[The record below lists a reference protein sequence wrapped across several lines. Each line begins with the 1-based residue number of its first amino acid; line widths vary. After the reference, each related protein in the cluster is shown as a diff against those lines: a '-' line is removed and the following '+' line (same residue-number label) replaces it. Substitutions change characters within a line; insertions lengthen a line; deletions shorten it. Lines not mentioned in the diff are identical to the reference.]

1 MMEKRLIRDL
11 INSIKLICC
20 SLGGQSEEM
29 EKSKLTYFNKV
40 QIKDEKSTR
49 EENYTIL
56 MIELVF
62 QL

>member
-1 MMEKRLIRDL
+1 M
-11 INSIKLICC
+11 
-20 SLGGQSEEM
+20 GGESEEI
-29 EKSKLTYFNKV
+29 EKLKLPCFNKLE
-40 QIKDEKSTR
+40 IKDLKSTR

>member
-11 INSIKLICC
+11 INLIKLICC
-20 SLGGQSEEM
+20 SLGGESEEM
-29 EKSKLTYFNKV
+29 EKLKLPCFNKLE
-40 QIKDEKSTR
+40 IKDLKSTR